1 MIKMSERVYN
11 FQRVFNIRQQA
22 GTACG
27 RCDSIP
33 LRGPVTEEEISVPS
47 GALRWSAGRAGWFYK
62 EEVEKMSLKEKMA
75 ATRKYR
81 EGEYEKLIDAVYP
94 KRGWNLNGVP
104 TIAHLKE
111 LGMDLPELW
120 K

>member
-1 MIKMSERVYN
+1 MTDYEVIKEIEVLREFAAGIRADLRRYIDKNPMDN
-11 FQRVFNIRQQA
+11 FAV
-22 GTACG
+22 
-27 RCDSIP
+27 S
-33 LRGPVTEEEISVPS
+33 L
-47 GALRWSAGRAGWFYK
+47 K

-75 ATRKYR
+75 ATRKHR

-111 LGMDLPELW
+111 LGMDLPELLEVVEPLQ
-120 K
+120 

>member
-1 MIKMSERVYN
+1 MTDYEVIKEIEVLREFAAGIRADLRRYIDKNPMDN
-11 FQRVFNIRQQA
+11 FAV
-22 GTACG
+22 
-27 RCDSIP
+27 S
-33 LRGPVTEEEISVPS
+33 L
-47 GALRWSAGRAGWFYK
+47 K

-111 LGMDLPELW
+111 LGMDLPELLEVVEPLQ
-120 K
+120 